1 MDGSEA
7 ETPHPSTTTGVR
19 AGPGGR
25 ERLLRSAIAYF
36 AEHGIGDTSLRQ
48 VAAGIG
54 TSHRMLL
61 YHFGSREGLL
71 TAVVQA
77 VEEGERDLLAT
88 ILEDETSDGRVLT
101 WQYWTHV
108 VDSARIYGP
117 LFFELT
123 SHAMRGDDLHAPL
136 RLGNNRMWMSA
147 LVKMWQRG
155 GAFSAT
161 EARAIARLNLAVARG
176 LLQDLLLTGDR
187 RSVDTAM
194 AQFDWLV
201 FRMPHPLPQVRALP
215 GPWR

>member
-1 MDGSEA
+1 MDGSET
-7 ETPHPSTTTGVR
+7 ETSSTTTGGRVE
-19 AGPGGR
+19 GTGR
-25 ERLLRSAIAYF
+25 ERLLRSAITYF

-71 TAVVQA
+71 TAVVEA
-77 VEEGERDLLAT
+77 VEESERDLLAT
-88 ILEDETSDGRVLT
+88 ILEDESSDGRVLT

-108 VDSARIYGP
+108 VESARVYGP
-117 LFFELT
+117 LFFELA

-136 RLGNNRMWMSA
+136 RLGNTRMWMSA

-155 GAFSAT
+155 GAFSTA

-201 FRMPHPLPQVRALP
+201 FGTPHPLPQVRALP